1 MKYEI
6 IRNHDWIMMGE
17 SGAVERE
24 YFTVRVDGELETLGF
39 TTQESAREYILDYL
53 MKGKNKDEVVETII
67 AKEGG
72 E

>member
-6 IRNHDWIMMGE
+6 IRNHDWVETGL
-17 SGAVERE
+17 SAVERE

-39 TTQESAREYILDYL
+39 TTQESAREYIFDYL

-67 AKEGG
+67 TKEGD
-72 E
+72 